1 MKTAALSFGD
11 PMHPTNVCRS
21 LLRVLKVYIWRGCR
35 GCKRALELVSWV
47 RKEKPGLN
55 VEVVDVSANDRSDQ
69 DSVFAVPA
77 YVYRSRAVFL
87 GNPSQ
92 RELERWLDT
101 L

>member
-1 MKTAALSFGD
+1 ME
-11 PMHPTNVCRS
+11 P
-21 LLRVLKVYIWRGCR
+21 
-35 GCKRALELVSWV
+35 VSWV
-47 RKEKPGLN
+47 REAKPSLN
-55 VEVVDVSANDRSDQ
+55 VEVVDVSTTERPDQ

-77 YVYRSRAVFL
+77 YVCRSRAVFL

>member
-1 MKTAALSFGD
+1 MREA
-11 PMHPTNVCRS
+11 
-21 LLRVLKVYIWRGCR
+21 
-35 GCKRALELVSWV
+35 
-47 RKEKPGLN
+47 KPSLN
-55 VEVVDVSANDRSDQ
+55 VEVVDVSTTERPDQ

>member
-1 MKTAALSFGD
+1 MGVTLG
-11 PMHPTNVCRS
+11 
-21 LLRVLKVYIWRGCR
+21 VLKVYISRGCR

-47 RKEKPGLN
+47 RKAKPNLN
-55 VEVVDVSANDRSDQ
+55 VEVVDISTTDRSDQ

-92 RELERWLDT
+92 QELKRWLDT

>member
-1 MKTAALSFGD
+1 MG
-11 PMHPTNVCRS
+11 
-21 LLRVLKVYIWRGCR
+21 VLKVCISKGCR
-35 GCKRALELVSWV
+35 GCKRAMELVSWV
-47 RKEKPGLN
+47 RKAKPSLD
-55 VEVVDVSANDRSDQ
+55 VEVVDVSTADRPDQ

-92 RELERWLDT
+92 QELERWLDT